1 MNKTMGMV
9 LSVFGIISI
18 SAFANIAIIKP
29 LVEPVDNILPIKEI
43 NIIKPELKVTKIKL
57 SVIKNHTKFL
67 DDIGFRESSNNYKAV
82 NQSGYLG
89 KYQFG
94 RKTLNAIGFE
104 DVSNYEFLSNPEIQ
118 EEAMLV
124 LLQKNKHTLRREIK
138 KYVGETVNG
147 IYITESGIL
156 AAAHLGGAGNVR
168 NAVNVINP
176 TKGDMTLITQL
187 WKTEVG
193 QFRNA
198 SQNYSQL
205 ALASLIELDNI
216 IYKKCQFI
224 YNCTPSDF

>member
-1 MNKTMGMV
+1 MRKISTISALV
-9 LSVFGIISI
+9 FLLSIV
-18 SAFANIAIIKP
+18 SAFASIAYINPKVEVIEVQPIIKP
-29 LVEPVDNILPIKEI
+29 LEIVEPKLEV
-43 NIIKPELKVTKIKL
+43 KVKIPA
-57 SVIKNHTKFL
+57 IRNHNKFL
-67 DDIGFRESSNNYKAV
+67 DEVGFRESSNNYKAV
-82 NQSGYLG
+82 NQFGYLG

-168 NAVNVINP
+168 KFFRKGYEFEDGNG
-176 TKGDMTLITQL
+176 TKMTSYMIRFS
-187 WKTEVG
+187 G
-193 QFRNA
+193 
-198 SQNYSQL
+198 
-205 ALASLIELDNI
+205 
-216 IYKKCQFI
+216 
-224 YNCTPSDF
+224 YNLNL

>member
-1 MNKTMGMV
+1 MRRISSIIGLIFL
-9 LSVFGIISI
+9 LSIM
-18 SAFANIAIIKP
+18 SAFTRLVFITPKVEVIEVQPIIKP
-29 LVEPVDNILPIKEI
+29 LEIVEPKLEVKIEI
-43 NIIKPELKVTKIKL
+43 PAIR
-57 SVIKNHTKFL
+57 NHNKFL
-67 DDIGFRESSNNYKAV
+67 DEVGFRESSNNYKAV
-82 NQSGYLG
+82 NQFGYLG

-168 NAVNVINP
+168 KFFRKGYEFEDGNG
-176 TKGDMTLITQL
+176 TKMTSYM
-187 WKTEVG
+187 VRFAG
-193 QFRNA
+193 
-198 SQNYSQL
+198 
-205 ALASLIELDNI
+205 
-216 IYKKCQFI
+216 
-224 YNCTPSDF
+224 YNLNL

>member
-1 MNKTMGMV
+1 MRKIPSIIGLISL
-9 LSVFGIISI
+9 LSVM
-18 SAFANIAIIKP
+18 SAFTRLVFITPKVEVIEIQPIIKP
-29 LVEPVDNILPIKEI
+29 LEIVEPKLEVKIEI
-43 NIIKPELKVTKIKL
+43 PAIR
-57 SVIKNHTKFL
+57 NHNKFL
-67 DDIGFRESSNNYKAV
+67 DEVGFRESSNNYKAV
-82 NQSGYLG
+82 NQFGYLG

-168 NAVNVINP
+168 KFFRKGYEFEDGNG
-176 TKGDMTLITQL
+176 TKMTSYM
-187 WKTEVG
+187 VR
-193 QFRNA
+193 FA
-198 SQNYSQL
+198 
-205 ALASLIELDNI
+205 D
-216 IYKKCQFI
+216 
-224 YNCTPSDF
+224 YNLNLK

>member
-1 MNKTMGMV
+1 MRKPMSMV
-9 LSVFGIISI
+9 ILTLAISI
-18 SAFANIAIIKP
+18 TSTLANAKVAFINP
-29 LVEPVDNILPIKEI
+29 LVRSIEVTPIKKISVVKPKLEVKKVEI
-43 NIIKPELKVTKIKL
+43 PV
-57 SVIKNHTKFL
+57 VKNHSTFL
-67 DDIGFRESSNNYKAV
+67 DAIGFRESSNNYKAV
-82 NQSGYLG
+82 NQFGYLG

-168 NAVNVINP
+168 KFFRKGYEFKDGNG
-176 TKGDMTLITQL
+176 TKMTSYMIR
-187 WKTEVG
+187 
-193 QFRNA
+193 FA
-198 SQNYSQL
+198 
-205 ALASLIELDNI
+205 D
-216 IYKKCQFI
+216 
-224 YNCTPSDF
+224 YNLNL